1 MSDGMSRR
9 AFLGYTALAAGALAT
24 SHLNIASPTA
34 WAAPATPPTRPYL
47 SNVRIQATALEFI
60 TVQRKEGKTWSPAIA
75 GKPFPLVTR
84 TDLAKRH
91 SLRPTH
97 PLLAFAQLSDL
108 HVTDAQSPS
117 RMEFAHARVRSAYHP
132 HEPLIPFG
140 VNAAVKRINRYPYG
154 PITGRHLDFVVM
166 GGDATDNHEKVEL
179 DWVMRILNGGSFIA
193 NTGHP
198 HKWEGVGATGDPY
211 YWQPSSSA
219 ADVYKNRGFPTIRD
233 FWHTLLRTPVQCPGL
248 KVPWYAV
255 QGNHD
260 NCFIGA
266 FPDSPIVNQF
276 YVGAKKLM
284 NLDLDDL
291 LGNTYPE
298 LDKDTNPLA
307 DIITGKKEF
316 LTTVTPDKRRAPFT
330 VTEYVNEHFK
340 PENLGPGPR
349 GHGFTGTNTRPYYLF
364 EMVPGVAGIVL
375 DTNKP
380 DGGPDG
386 WLGGRQM
393 AWLEQQLKRL
403 NSRYFDTDGTLH
415 RTGVKDK
422 LVFLFT
428 HHPST
433 NINSRGKATPRDGED
448 CPSSHSAAEIV
459 TLLQRFPSVVAWVNG
474 HTHGSCITPHK
485 HSNPL
490 RSFWEI
496 NTPSFVDWPH
506 MGRMIEL
513 ADNHDGTLS
522 LFTTLFE
529 PDIPHN
535 PGAAANAQDRL
546 ASLYRELA
554 LNDFENDWKSL
565 IGTVRDGNTELVLT
579 NPLTNRLGH

>member
-1 MSDGMSRR
+1 MSEGMSRR
-9 AFLGYTALAAGALAT
+9 TFLGYSALAAGALAT
-24 SHLNIASPTA
+24 SHLSIASPTA

-47 SNVRIQATALEFI
+47 KNVRIQATALEFI
-60 TVQRKEGKTWSPAIA
+60 TIQRKVGKTWSPAIA

-84 TDLAKRH
+84 TDLAKRR

-97 PLLAFAQLSDL
+97 PLLAFAQITDL

-117 RMEFAHARVRSAYHP
+117 RMEFAHARIRSAYRP

-140 VNAAVKRINRYPYG
+140 INAAVKRINRYPCG

-179 DWVMRILNGGSFIA
+179 DWVMRMLNGGSFIA
-193 NTGHP
+193 NTGNP

-211 YWQPSSSA
+211 YWQPSSSV
-219 ADVYKNRGFPTIRD
+219 ADIYKNRGFPTIRD
-233 FWHTLLRTPVQCPGL
+233 FWHTLLRTPVHCPGL
-248 KVPWYAV
+248 TVPWYSV
-255 QGNHD
+255 YGNHD

-276 YVGAKKLM
+276 YVGNKKLM
-284 NLDLDDL
+284 NLDLDDI

-298 LDKDTNPLA
+298 LDKDTNPLV

-316 LTTVTPDKRRAPFT
+316 LTTVTPDKRRTPFSIT
-330 VTEYVNEHFK
+330 DFVNEHFK

-364 EMVPGVAGIVL
+364 EMVPGVAGNVL

-403 NSRYFDTDGTLH
+403 NSRYFDADGTLH

-422 LVFLFT
+422 LVFLFS

-433 NINSRGKATPRDGED
+433 NIDSRGKATPRDGED
-448 CPSSHSAAEIV
+448 CLSSHSATEII

-474 HTHGSCITPHK
+474 HTHASCITPHK

-535 PGAAANAQDRL
+535 PDAATNVQDRL

-579 NPLTNRLGH
+579 NPLTNLLGH

>member
-1 MSDGMSRR
+1 
-9 AFLGYTALAAGALAT
+9 
-24 SHLNIASPTA
+24 
-34 WAAPATPPTRPYL
+34 
-47 SNVRIQATALEFI
+47 
-60 TVQRKEGKTWSPAIA
+60 
-75 GKPFPLVTR
+75 
-84 TDLAKRH
+84 
-91 SLRPTH
+91 
-97 PLLAFAQLSDL
+97 
-108 HVTDAQSPS
+108 
-117 RMEFAHARVRSAYHP
+117 
-132 HEPLIPFG
+132 
-140 VNAAVKRINRYPYG
+140 
-154 PITGRHLDFVVM
+154 
-166 GGDATDNHEKVEL
+166 
-179 DWVMRILNGGSFIA
+179 
-193 NTGHP
+193 
-198 HKWEGVGATGDPY
+198 
-211 YWQPSSSA
+211 
-219 ADVYKNRGFPTIRD
+219 
-233 FWHTLLRTPVQCPGL
+233 
-248 KVPWYAV
+248 
-255 QGNHD
+255 
-260 NCFIGA
+260 
-266 FPDSPIVNQF
+266 
-276 YVGAKKLM
+276 
-284 NLDLDDL
+284 
-291 LGNTYPE
+291 
-298 LDKDTNPLA
+298 
-307 DIITGKKEF
+307 
-316 LTTVTPDKRRAPFT
+316 
-330 VTEYVNEHFK
+330 
-340 PENLGPGPR
+340 
-349 GHGFTGTNTRPYYLF
+349 
-364 EMVPGVAGIVL
+364 
-375 DTNKP
+375 
-380 DGGPDG
+380 
-386 WLGGRQM
+386 M